1 MSQDNRLLSLTSVE
15 GQLERPLRDL
25 NASSVSLPAPG
36 PNSPFFDQ
44 AQLRHYLRIVL
55 KRKWLIL
62 ALAVI
67 VTSLVTIQMYRLPDV
82 FEAKTMIQIEPKKS
96 VLQTQQLMIN
106 SSNYDPNYWTTQLA
120 LLSNPQLARQ
130 VVLALDLQNNPA
142 FLSGQA
148 TPSVLTSVKKVFSGG
163 KAKQTTQSN
172 LPVVTD
178 SDVDVDNLTPEQ
190 LDALEPYE
198 SVISANLIVAPQ
210 KDTNLVDLHF
220 RHNDPE
226 VAAKVA
232 NTLAEAF
239 IANDVRR
246 ETKGSDRASD
256 ILARNIIELQMK
268 IKQGEEARIN
278 YLKNHNLPLG
288 TGAGQNLTGE
298 RLAMVSGQL
307 LTAENERKNAHAV
320 YQGALKEDDVWSIP
334 EVQGD
339 ARVAAL
345 RGRIADLEEKKAA
358 MLVTYTQEWPEV
370 KKLDEQIKRIK
381 QDLDKAP
388 QEILRSLKTRYEV
401 ALTKEARLKEGYG
414 AEKSEANEQ
423 NVAAIDLSRI
433 TTELETNKQYYNTL
447 FQRQKELLITSLDRA
462 NNVTVA
468 TPARTPR
475 APVGPQRMRNII
487 VALLLSVGIGIGLA
501 FLLDFLD
508 DSLKSSEDVE
518 SHIHLP
524 TLALIPAPR
533 LERASLLKGNKAAE
547 PAEPTRALALISD
560 ARSSISEAYRHL
572 RTSLL
577 LSSAGQPPKS
587 ILFTSSQPSEG
598 KTTTAVNTAVMLAQ
612 TGASVLLVDCDLRR
626 PRLHFQFNLP
636 NKRGVSNF
644 LSGDTDLDSMF
655 QPYEAQPNL
664 KVLVSGPVP
673 PNPAELL
680 GSDEMRRLMLQLGER
695 FTHVV
700 IDSPPAIS
708 FTDAS
713 ILSTMVD
720 GVVLVAHGGRSSR
733 AVVRRAKQRLLDVG
747 ANIYGVVLNNVK
759 ADASDYYGGYYADY
773 YAEGEEEQ
781 QLESPPNA
789 GAIGR
794 GAS

>member
-1 MSQDNRLLSLTSVE
+1 MSL
-15 GQLERPLRDL
+15 
-25 NASSVSLPAPG
+25 AAPS
-36 PNSPFFDQ
+36 SPFFDQ

-62 ALAVI
+62 GLAVI
-67 VTSLVTIQMYRLPDV
+67 ITSLVTIQMYRLPDV
-82 FEAKTMIQIEPKKS
+82 YEAETMIQIEPKRS

-106 SSNYDPNYWTTQLA
+106 SANYDPNYWSTQLA
-120 LLSNPQLARQ
+120 LLTNPQLARQ

-148 TPSVLTSVKKVFSGG
+148 TPSVLSSIKKIFSGS
-163 KAKQTTQSN
+163 KPKSMAQSN

-178 SDVDVDNLTPEQ
+178 SDVDADNLTPEQ

-198 SVISANLIVAPQ
+198 GVISANLIVNPL
-210 KDTNLVDLHF
+210 KDTNLVTLYF
-220 RHNDPE
+220 RHNDP
-226 VAAKVA
+226 VIASKVA

-288 TGAGQNLTGE
+288 SGAGQNLTVE
-298 RLAMVSGQL
+298 RLGMVSNQL
-307 LTAENERKNAHAV
+307 LTAENERKNAQAV
-320 YQGALKEDDVWSIP
+320 YEGAIKEDDVWSIP
-334 EVQGD
+334 EVQAD
-339 ARVAAL
+339 ARIAAL
-345 RGRIADLEEKKAA
+345 RGKIAELEEKRVA

-381 QDLDKAP
+381 QDLDRAP

-401 ALTKEARLKEGYG
+401 AVVKEGRLKQGYG
-414 AEKSEANEQ
+414 VEKGEANEQ
-423 NVAAIDLSRI
+423 NIAAIDLSKI

-447 FQRQKELLITSLDRA
+447 FQRQKELMITSLDRA

-475 APVGPQRMRNII
+475 APVGPQRLRNII
-487 VALLLSVGIGIGLA
+487 VSLLLSIGIGVGLA

-508 DSLKSSEDVE
+508 DSLKSTEDVE
-518 SHIHLP
+518 NHVHLP

-533 LERASLLKGNKAAE
+533 VERGLLKGSKAIEPAGPNSCAGIDQRCTLISIRSLQAFTHVAAAFLRGTAAE
-547 PAEPTRALALISD
+547 EHP
-560 ARSSISEAYRHL
+560 
-572 RTSLL
+572 
-577 LSSAGQPPKS
+577 
-587 ILFTSSQPSEG
+587 FTSSQPSEG

-626 PRLHFQFNLP
+626 PRLHFHFNLL

-644 LSGDTDLDSMF
+644 LSGDADIDSMF
-655 QPYEAQPNL
+655 QPYEALPNL

-680 GSDEMRRLMLQLGER
+680 GSDEMRRLMLQLNER

-720 GVVLVAHGGRSSR
+720 GVVLVVHGGRSSR

-759 ADASDYYGGYYADY
+759 ADASEYYYGGYYADY
-773 YAEGEEEQ
+773 YSEEEQ
-781 QLESPPNA
+781 QSEKPPAA
-789 GAIGR
+789 GAIGT

>member
-1 MSQDNRLLSLTSVE
+1 MSQDNRLLSLSSAE
-15 GQLERPLRDL
+15 SQLDRPLRDL
-25 NASSVSLPAPG
+25 SAPPVSLAAPA
-36 PNSPFFDQ
+36 SPFFDQ

-62 ALAVI
+62 GLAVI
-67 VTSLVTIQMYRLPDV
+67 ITSLVTIQMYRLPDV
-82 FEAKTMIQIEPKKS
+82 YEAETMIQIEPRKS

-106 SSNYDPNYWTTQLA
+106 ASGYDPNYWTTQLA
-120 LLSNPQLARQ
+120 LLTNPQLARQ

-148 TPSVLTSVKKVFSGG
+148 TPSVFTSIKKIFSGG
-163 KAKQTTQSN
+163 KPKSVAQSN

-178 SDVDVDNLTPEQ
+178 SDVDADNLTPEQ

-198 SVISANLIVAPQ
+198 GVISVNLIVNPI
-210 KDTNLVDLHF
+210 KDTNLVRLHF
-220 RHNDPE
+220 RHSDPE
-226 VAAKVA
+226 IASKVA

-256 ILARNIIELQMK
+256 ILARNIIDLQMK

-288 TGAGQNLTGE
+288 SGAGQNLTME
-298 RLAMVSGQL
+298 RLGMVSGQL
-307 LTAENERKNAHAV
+307 LTVENERKNAQAV
-320 YQGALKEDDVWSIP
+320 YEGALKEKDVWSIP
-334 EVQGD
+334 EVQSD
-339 ARVAAL
+339 ARIGAL
-345 RGRIADLEEKKAA
+345 RSKIAELEEKKVA
-358 MLVTYTQEWPEV
+358 MLVTYTEEWPEV
-370 KKLDEQIKRIK
+370 RKINEQIKRIK
-381 QDLDKAP
+381 QDLDRAP
-388 QEILRSLKTRYEV
+388 QEVLRSLKTRYEV
-401 ALTKEARLKEGYG
+401 AVVKEGRLRQGYG
-414 AEKSEANEQ
+414 VEKSEANEQ
-423 NVAAIDLSRI
+423 TIAAIDLSKI

-447 FQRQKELLITSLDRA
+447 FQRQKELMITSLDRA

-475 APVGPQRMRNII
+475 APVGPQRLRNII
-487 VALLLSVGIGIGLA
+487 VSLLLSLGIGIGLA

-508 DSLKSSEDVE
+508 DSLKSTEDVE
-518 SHIHLP
+518 NHVHLP

-533 LERASLLKGNKAAE
+533 VERGLLKGSKAIE
-547 PAEPTRALALISD
+547 PAAPTRALALISD
-560 ARSSISEAYRHL
+560 ARSSVSEAYRHL

-626 PRLHFQFNLP
+626 PRLHFHFNLP

-644 LSGDTDLDSMF
+644 LSGDLDLDSML
-655 QPYEAQPNL
+655 QPYEALPNL

-680 GSDEMRRLMLQLGER
+680 GSDEMRRLMLQLNER
-695 FTHVV
+695 FTHLV
-700 IDSPPAIS
+700 IDSPPTIS

-720 GVVLVAHGGRSSR
+720 GVVLVVHGGRSSR

-759 ADASDYYGGYYADY
+759 ADASEYYYGGYYADY
-773 YAEGEEEQ
+773 YSEEEEQ
-781 QLESPPNA
+781 QRSEESPA
-789 GAIGR
+789 VGAIGT